1 MCALLSCA
9 LAGMAQS
16 DYEWTSLTLDNAK
29 IKGNKVTD
37 DKRIFLLNVATRQF
51 LTIGGEWGT
60 KIELGSPTIP
70 FWIEKAKGGEYFIFT
85 NRVKPNT
92 YTYLGYRGTKKN
104 DDNNSGVYADNISG
118 DENSLMIFNFI
129 YASGCYRIRGYY
141 PKSSDATGDKKSD
154 NGFYL
159 VAKNIEGKN
168 VIDYVPSKGTTISDE
183 EYGDYAKWMIVGYD
197 QLADYLQKPSDWDK
211 DTESRYEGAEAYNYE
226 TNATF
231 MMKDPLISIENVK
244 ENLNPYWEGMNYKL
258 GTQTDGSFKDTGK
271 YWHGFITGENAGTG
285 KVTQQITTLQE
296 GWYKLTCD
304 GFFSNKSGKGKAY
317 LIAGGNKKE
326 LCAVSADELSRLNIG
341 KALYDGAYSND
352 LFVYLGTG
360 ESTEIGIEVENTSA
374 EDLVT
379 FDNFQLSYF
388 GPKMFLLNEKVGKDG
403 NANKSET
410 GEGRKQPLLLKKSF
424 DIGKWNS
431 FCLPVDL
438 TKKQFYD
445 TFGKDARL
453 AYLAKFKVT
462 DESKFIQFLFKESD
476 GLNDDDIFLE
486 KNTGYL
492 IKVFKEG
499 MLEQDDETT
508 QQMWLIKDAEWTKSD
523 IDIMSEEKFNSE
535 NLNADV
541 NHEIQLNCTYYN
553 HTEDDKPIPAGSYE
567 LKTGANGYAFYHYN
581 QTHNVEGFRCWIEDH
596 TGSNA
601 KMRFGFN
608 SDDSDNG
615 STTGISEV
623 NAVNTIEDNKTYNL
637 AGQQVGN
644 NYKGIVISNGKKY
657 VKK

>member
-16 DYEWTSLTLDNAK
+16 DYPWKTLSKDRNL
-29 IKGNKVTD
+29 
-37 DKRIFLLNVATRQF
+37 DKQLYLLNVGTGLFAN
-51 LTIGGEWGT
+51 IGGQWGT
-60 KIELGSPTIP
+60 EIVLNRTGVP
-70 FWIEKAKGGEYFIFT
+70 FVITQKEASRYYIHSAGKYW
-85 NRVKPNT
+85 
-92 YTYLGYRGTKKN
+92 GYREDQN
-104 DDNNSGVYADNISG
+104 
-118 DENSLMIFNFI
+118 
-129 YASGCYRIRGYY
+129 ASGFFVDNSMNSNNAMVLFDVQESTVLKKKDSYTIKVFDSEDGL
-141 PKSSDATGDKKSD
+141 SNKSD
-154 NGFYL
+154 KMSSFYL
-159 VAKNIEGKN
+159 SAITENGETKLKLIPADRKKELNDSSKWKLLDISKLKMYLQSPYRKDETDELENIDA
-168 VIDYVPSKGTTISDE
+168 DYVYE
-183 EYGDYAKWMIVGYD
+183 
-197 QLADYLQKPSDWDK
+197 ADASFLV
-211 DTESRYEGAEAYNYE
+211 E
-226 TNATF
+226 
-231 MMKDPLISIENVK
+231 DPNFSIGNSQDGGM
-244 ENLNPYWEGMNYKL
+244 NPYWSGIGYKTGAESQGEL
-258 GTQTDGSFKDTGK
+258 KDVSK

-285 KVTQQITTLQE
+285 KVTQQITSLKE

-326 LCAVSADELSRLNIG
+326 LCMVSADELSRLNIG
-341 KALYDGAYSND
+341 KALYDGAYTND
-352 LFVYLGTG
+352 LFVFLGEG
-360 ESTEIGIEVENTSA
+360 ESTEIGIEVENTSV

-388 GPKMFLLNEKVGKDG
+388 GTKMFLLNEKFEKGEND
-403 NANKSET
+403 NESET